1 MGPGEQLSMTQE
13 PKKMDLSKLMSMDT
27 LIAAGIVFAAVK
39 FAPNQNIRAAAL
51 GVAGVMVARQIPYVQ
66 DAV

>member
-1 MGPGEQLSMTQE
+1 MNLSN
-13 PKKMDLSKLMSMDT
+13 LLNMDT

-39 FAPNQNIRAAAL
+39 FAPNQSVKAAAL

-66 DAV
+66 NSI

>member
-1 MGPGEQLSMTQE
+1 
-13 PKKMDLSKLMSMDT
+13 MDLSKLMSMDT